1 MAIALQIERNRGE
14 KGGFMSLQSMGSGRM
29 DTGFGSD
36 TNLSSLGGSGSG
48 FGASIDVDS
57 FSTKSKGLYLLY
69 LINML
74 CVFSSNTLSRVAH
87 YEVLHIFPHGFLYSL
102 RKECGALSTLISIR
116 SLYIGR
122 KVIRIILGRT
132 TVVKGGA

>member
-48 FGASIDVDS
+48 FGPSTDVDS
-57 FSTKSKGLYLLY
+57 FSTKSKGLYLFY

-74 CVFSSNTLSRVAH
+74 FVFSSTCRGWRITKCC
-87 YEVLHIFPHGFLYSL
+87 IFFLM
-102 RKECGALSTLISIR
+102 AF
-116 SLYIGR
+116 YI
-122 KVIRIILGRT
+122 L
-132 TVVKGGA
+132 